1 MERDMPEELL
11 YEGKAKKLFI
21 TEDPQILRVEYKD
34 DATAFNGKKEVRP
47 GRKMGH
53 LNLSMENPS
62 ELLET
67 LIKLQVWDQDSLER
81 MLN

>member
-1 MERDMPEELL
+1 
-11 YEGKAKKLFI
+11 
-21 TEDPQILRVEYKD
+21 
-34 DATAFNGKKEVRP
+34 
-47 GRKMGH
+47 MGH

-67 LIKLQVWDQDSLER
+67 LKKLQIWDQDSLER

>member
-1 MERDMPEELL
+1 MGDLWFEDLKSKKIVEPNWELYKKSGVTIYL
-11 YEGKAKKLFI
+11 YGKNTPRL
-21 TEDPQILRVEYKD
+21 
-34 DATAFNGKKEVRP
+34 

>member
-1 MERDMPEELL
+1 MKPVLMLNLIGDQQDKLLQNLKLLPE
-11 YEGKAKKLFI
+11 GAKLHF
-21 TEDPQILRVEYKD
+21 Y
-34 DATAFNGKKEVRP
+34 GKKEVRP

-67 LIKLQVWDQDSLER
+67 LIKLQVWEQESLEG